1 MKSYTTLRNLYG
13 ALTNSTD
20 TTNLSNGDAWINDA
34 QRLMISYSNSD
45 YTEALSTD
53 VTVASQQ
60 SYELP
65 YNYDKLNSVTI
76 TVGTY
81 KYPILEVT
89 ERQFWN
95 LLQQTTNFTST
106 IPQYYFIDAG
116 KIYFYPTPSAN
127 NNTINY
133 SYKMLVKDL
142 ANADYTTGTITL
154 TNGSTT
160 VTGAGTTFTSAMVG
174 RYLKGNND
182 GYWYKIQSFTN
193 ATTITLSKKFQGTTG
208 AGLSYTIG
216 EMPIIPESFHPS
228 LVDYATFQ
236 YYLLNKNFP
245 VMQVYE
251 KRWNEAVK
259 LCAQD
264 GGDKTGDVVIG
275 MQKEIQNP
283 NLFIT
288 A

>member
-142 ANADYTTGTITL
+142 ANADYTTGTVTL

-228 LVDYATFQ
+228 LVDYAAFQ

>member
-1 MKSYTTLRNLYG
+1 MKSYTALRNLYG
-13 ALTNSTD
+13 LLTNNTE
-20 TTNLSNGDAWINDA
+20 TTNLSNGDVWINDA
-34 QRLMISYSNSD
+34 QRLIASYSNGD
-45 YTEALSTD
+45 YTEALTTD

-89 ERQFWN
+89 ERQFWD

-133 SYKMLVKDL
+133 SYKVLVRDL
-142 ANADYTTGTITL
+142 ANADYTTGTVTL

-228 LVDYATFQ
+228 LVDYAVFQ
-236 YYLLNKNFP
+236 YWLINRNLP
-245 VMQVYE
+245 MMQIYE
-251 KRWNEAVK
+251 KKWNEAVK
-259 LCAQD
+259 LCAED
-264 GGDKTGDVVIG
+264 SGDKTGNVVIG
-275 MQKEIQNP
+275 MQREIQNP

>member
-13 ALTNSTD
+13 VLTNSTD
-20 TTNLSNGDAWINDA
+20 TTNLNNGDAWINDA

-142 ANADYTTGTITL
+142 ANADYTTGTVTL

-228 LVDYATFQ
+228 LVDYAAFQ
-236 YYLLNKNFP
+236 YYLLNKNFS